1 VNTRALHGL
10 TANRISGDDI
20 ALEYAVETDSGD
32 GSAVVTPHI
41 VLLKGSVGA
50 LQPKDIERLEKAG
63 VIIKNGVTIV
73 ISECPEEQPDRI
85 TFDSTIYRVVNWSFD
100 FSYTLGSE
108 DYGTV
113 IATCDEM
120 TVQGADDETPGGS
133 GV

>member
-1 VNTRALHGL
+1 MNLRALHGL
-10 TANRISGDDI
+10 VASRISGDDI

-32 GSAVVTPHI
+32 GSAVVIPYI
-41 VLLKGSVGA
+41 VPLKASVGA

-63 VIIKNGVTIV
+63 IIVKNGVTIV
-73 ISECPEEQPDRI
+73 IPECPEEQPDRI
-85 TFDSTIYRVVNWSFD
+85 SHDSKIYRVVNWTFN

-120 TVQGADDETPGGS
+120 TIQEAEDETPGGS